1 MVWISQL
8 AGAYALTLVSSTS
21 PLPSEASIH
30 APASHAELPTLW
42 AGHQVTFGQRKVP
55 FKGKVQTRT
64 DSFVIARLDRDG
76 DLLKLEQTACQVR
89 FSKVAGVRVH
99 MDADALPQTRMV
111 FSGREDSAE
120 LAGRSI
126 VAWSSAD
133 IDEDGNPGMTVR
145 VDAPIC
151 SGELYVANRSKTR
164 ATATVEPQRI
174 EGKARVRVKQ
184 QILGAKGA
192 CLSAV
197 AKDTDE
203 NQSGPFAYVPVPEGS
218 TCATLMAQGWPVS
231 AG

>member
-8 AGAYALTLVSSTS
+8 AGAYALTLMSSTS
-21 PLPSEASIH
+21 PLPSEAS
-30 APASHAELPTLW
+30 ARAASDEALPTLW
-42 AGHQVTFGQRKVP
+42 AGHQVSFGQRKVP

-64 DSFVIARLDRDG
+64 DSFVIARLRRDG
-76 DLLKLEQTACQVR
+76 QLIELEQTACQVR

-99 MDADALPQTRMV
+99 MDADALPRTRMV
-111 FSGREDSAE
+111 FSANDESRE

-133 IDEDGNPGMTVR
+133 IDDDGNPGMTVR

-164 ATATVEPQRI
+164 ATATLEGRRL

-218 TCATLMAQGWPVS
+218 TCATLMAEGWPVS